1 MSEPQ
6 DTTGTEGQNNENPQG
21 GVNPTGD
28 PSDGSL
34 MSRTASE
41 GEGKDD
47 PEGGKGTEGSGDKDT
62 PDGKD
67 GDKDKDDP
75 AAQVPD
81 KPEGYDLKFAEETQ
95 VDTALLDGFRKTAL
109 EIGLTQGQAQKLGS
123 LYEAHMKDA
132 AELYQE
138 AQTKALLEARK
149 SWEAEISKQPG
160 FQEDLGRIQAA
171 LRQFGDKEL
180 YDLLDQ
186 TNLGSHPKMFAFM
199 AKVGKALA
207 EPGFH
212 GSHTGEAKSA
222 AEVLYPDM
230 NH

>member
-28 PSDGSL
+28 PADGSL
-34 MSRTASE
+34 LSRTASE
-41 GEGKDD
+41 GDGKDNPAGD
-47 PEGGKGTEGSGDKDT
+47 KNEEGSGEKDK
-62 PDGKD
+62 PA
-67 GDKDKDDP
+67 DKDDP

-81 KPEGYDLKFAEETQ
+81 KPEGYDLTFAKETQ

-132 AELYQE
+132 AERYQE
-138 AQTKALLEARK
+138 AQTRALLDARK
-149 SWEAEISKQPG
+149 GWEAEISRQPG
-160 FQEDLGRIQAA
+160 FQEDLGRIQTA
-171 LRQFGDKEL
+171 LRQFGDREL
-180 YDLLDQ
+180 FDLLDQ

>member
-6 DTTGTEGQNNENPQG
+6 DTTGTEGQDNENPQG
-21 GVNPTGD
+21 GGANPAGD
-28 PSDGSL
+28 PADGSL
-34 MSRTASE
+34 LSRTASE
-41 GEGKDD
+41 GDGKDNPAGD
-47 PEGGKGTEGSGDKDT
+47 KNEEGSGEKDK
-62 PDGKD
+62 PA
-67 GDKDKDDP
+67 DKDDP

-81 KPEGYDLKFAEETQ
+81 KPEGYDLTFAKETQ

-123 LYEAHMKDA
+123 LYEAHMKGA
-132 AELYQE
+132 AERYQE
-138 AQTKALLEARK
+138 AQTRALLDARK
-149 SWEAEISKQPG
+149 SWEAEISRQPG
-160 FQEDLGRIQAA
+160 FQEDLGRIQTA
-171 LRQFGDKEL
+171 LRQFGDREL
-180 YDLLDQ
+180 FDLLDQ

-212 GSHTGEAKSA
+212 GSHAGEAKSA

>member
-1 MSEPQ
+1 MDNPQ
-6 DTTGTEGQNNENPQG
+6 DTPGTEGQNNENPQG
-21 GVNPTGD
+21 GANPAGD
-28 PSDGSL
+28 PGDGSL
-34 MSRTASE
+34 LSRTASE
-41 GEGKDD
+41 GDGKND
-47 PEGGKGTEGSGDKDT
+47 PAGDKNGEGSGEKDKSA
-62 PDGKD
+62 
-67 GDKDKDDP
+67 DKDDP

-81 KPEGYDLKFAEETQ
+81 KPEGYDLTFAKETQ
-95 VDTALLDGFRKTAL
+95 VDAALLDGFRKTAL
-109 EIGLTQGQAQKLGS
+109 EIGLTQGQAQKLGN

-132 AELYQE
+132 AERYQE
-138 AQTKALLEARK
+138 AQTRALLDARK
-149 SWEAEISKQPG
+149 GWEAEISRQPG
-160 FQEDLGRIQAA
+160 FQEDLGRIQTA
-171 LRQFGDKEL
+171 LRQFGDREL
-180 YDLLDQ
+180 FDLLDQ

>member
-6 DTTGTEGQNNENPQG
+6 DTTGPEGQNNGPNNENPQG
-21 GVNPTGD
+21 GANPAGD
-28 PSDGSL
+28 PADGSL
-34 MSRTASE
+34 LSRTASE
-41 GEGKDD
+41 DEGKDNPAGD
-47 PEGGKGTEGSGDKDT
+47 KNEEGSGEKDK
-62 PDGKD
+62 PA
-67 GDKDKDDP
+67 DKDDP

-81 KPEGYDLKFAEETQ
+81 KPEGYDLTFAKETQ

-123 LYEAHMKDA
+123 LYEAHMKGA
-132 AELYQE
+132 AERYQE
-138 AQTKALLEARK
+138 AQTRALLEARK
-149 SWEAEISKQPG
+149 SWEAEISRQPG
-160 FQEDLGRIQAA
+160 FQEDLGRIQTA
-171 LRQFGDKEL
+171 LRQFGDREL

-207 EPGFH
+207 EPGIH

>member
-1 MSEPQ
+1 MDNPQ
-6 DTTGTEGQNNENPQG
+6 DTPGTEGQNNENPQG
-21 GVNPTGD
+21 GGTNSAGD
-28 PSDGSL
+28 PADGSL
-34 MSRTASE
+34 LSRTASE
-41 GEGKDD
+41 GDGKDNPAGD
-47 PEGGKGTEGSGDKDT
+47 KNGEGSGEKDK
-62 PDGKD
+62 PA
-67 GDKDKDDP
+67 DKDDP

-81 KPEGYDLKFAEETQ
+81 KPEGYDLTFAGETQ

-132 AELYQE
+132 AERYQE
-138 AQTKALLEARK
+138 AQTRTLLDARK
-149 SWEAEISKQPG
+149 GWEAEISRQPG

-171 LRQFGDKEL
+171 LRQFGDREL
-180 YDLLDQ
+180 FDLLDQ
-186 TNLGSHPKMFAFM
+186 TNLGSHPKMFTFM